1 MRIILLNVR
10 HGGGPRAHKLLDWLN
25 SMDTDLV
32 VIPEWRNNTPG
43 GVIEKSF
50 EVRGYYVATQCASGI
65 RANGILV
72 AAKQTFRPTRITPL
86 GTNKGELMLADFASG
101 WSLLAA
107 YFPQG
112 TAKIPF
118 FMSCIDAAR
127 RFDDVPLLLLGD
139 LNTGRNNA
147 DVEGSGVPFI
157 CSDLFDA
164 LQSKGG
170 LVDLW
175 RVEHGEKRKW
185 GWRSPLNG
193 FRVDHALA
201 NAAFRRRFP
210 AMRCM
215 YDHTPRE
222 TGLTDH
228 ITFAR
233 AALLSFVC
241 LLAFYSIALY
251 SLAVRPLYANS

>member
-10 HGGGPRAHKLLDWLN
+10 HGGGYRAPKLLDWL
-25 SMDTDLV
+25 TLLAADLV

-43 GVIEKSF
+43 GVIKGAF
-50 EVRGYYVATQCASGI
+50 EARGYYVATQCASDI

-72 AAKQTFRPTRITPL
+72 AAKQTFRTTRITPL

-107 YFPQG
+107 YFPQAN
-112 TAKIPF
+112 AKIPF
-118 FMSCIDAAR
+118 FMSCVDTAR
-127 RFDDVPLLLLGD
+127 RFDNVPFLLLGD
-139 LNTGRNNA
+139 LNTGRNKA
-147 DVEGSGVPFI
+147 DVEGGGVPFV

-164 LQSKGG
+164 LQTKGA

-175 RVEHGEKRKW
+175 RIEHGDKREW
-185 GWRSPLNG
+185 SWRSPLNG

-215 YDHTPRE
+215 YDHGPRE

-228 ITFAR
+228 S
-233 AALLSFVC
+233 ALI
-241 LLAFYSIALY
+241 LAELVSNEIDL
-251 SLAVRPLYANS
+251 NGDGED